1 MTETKQVADR
11 LGDDLL
17 NGVPAISQYLREK
30 EWETRWHIRQ
40 GHYDS
45 AVFRT
50 GKMIRARKSLL
61 DKLLSPKGMTAVILV
76 AVTVSVTFGGLV

>member
-1 MTETKQVADR
+1 MTEHAQVADR

-17 NGVPAISQYLREK
+17 NGVPAISDFLGEK

-40 GHYDS
+40 GHYD
-45 AVFRT
+45 AAIFRT

-61 DKLLSPKGMTAVILV
+61 NKLLSPEA
-76 AVTVSVTFGGLV
+76 A

>member
-1 MTETKQVADR
+1 MTEHAQIADR

-17 NGVPAISQYLREK
+17 DGVPEISDFLGEK
-30 EWETRWHIRQ
+30 EWETRWHIRR

-50 GKMIRARKSLL
+50 GKKIRGLKSKFRELL
-61 DKLLSPKGMTAVILV
+61 APKVLA
-76 AVTVSVTFGGLV
+76 